1 MYVIGMKCN
10 IRTGQGNMTWFGG
23 RHSRGRSSGD
33 STFLL
38 VGG

>member
-23 RHSRGRSSGD
+23 IRGHSRSSGD